1 MAKSFR
7 KRITNFKFEN
17 WFKLLFI
24 VATIAM
30 ILSACSVRKAQK
42 TLLNNDA
49 VKGAHIGIAIYNDT
63 KGQWLAK
70 HQSDHYFTPASNTKI
85 LATYLGLEFLGDS
98 LPGWKMAENKDT
110 IFLLPQ
116 GDPSFL
122 HPEFKYQP
130 VMDLIKNTSKKVVVT
145 TNQVED
151 NFEIYGNGWAWND
164 YAEDYQPARSRMPIY
179 GNVVHFYQSNKKLD
193 SIKPFYFFK
202 DYVDL
207 DKVEEKNWTRN
218 RSGNRFFTTTESNKR
233 KYFQVPFDQEYAP
246 LLMAV
251 TLLNDTLKNKVIISK
266 NIKAPTTGFN
276 TIRTIPTD
284 SLLKIMMLR
293 SDNFYADQIV
303 LMASEQLLGKMD
315 DAALIDTTTKLLFPN
330 LPQPMRWA
338 DGSGLS
344 RYNLNTPEN
353 YIAILQ
359 QMQSKFGEQRVKNI
373 FEKGGEGTIAAYYKN
388 FPGTIYAKTGTL
400 GGQVALSGFIYTPKM
415 QKLYFSVLVANHMSK
430 SSAQVRRAVET
441 YLTSVTK
448 GM

>member
-17 WFKLLFI
+17 WFKLLFVI
-24 VATIAM
+24 ASIAM
-30 ILSACSVRKAQK
+30 LLSACSVRQAQK
-42 TLLNNDA
+42 ALLGSDA

-70 HQSDHYFTPASNTKI
+70 YQSDHYFTPASNTKI

-98 LPGWKMAENKDT
+98 LPGWKMFENKDT

-130 VMDLIKNTSKKVVVT
+130 VVDLIKNTNKKVVIT
-145 TNQVED
+145 TNQVQD
-151 NFEIYGNGWAWND
+151 NFEMFGNGWAWND
-164 YAEDYQPARSRMPIY
+164 YAEDYQPERSRMPIY

-207 DKVEEKNWTRN
+207 DKVEEKNWTRDIT
-218 RSGNRFFTTTESNKR
+218 GNRFYTTSETNKR
-233 KYFQVPFDQEYAP
+233 KYFQVPFDQQYAP

-251 TLLNDTLKNKVIISK
+251 TLLNDTLNHKVIINK
-266 NIKAPTTGFN
+266 NIKAPTTGFK
-276 TIRTIPTD
+276 TIRTIATD

-315 DAALIDTTTKLLFPN
+315 DAALIDTATKSLFSN

-373 FEKGGEGTIAAYYKN
+373 FEKGGEGTISAYYKN

-415 QKLYFSVLVANHMSK
+415 QKLYFSILVANHMSK

-441 YLTSVTK
+441 YLTNVTK